1 MVQFFESNHVYQ
13 HDFKTVSSAYLN
25 RYPNPYAN
33 HVLSS
38 DVLQTSIDS
47 DGCLRQT
54 RLVVKT
60 GRLPKFIK
68 PFLGDNVNSWI
79 IEKIVVN
86 PKTQQLKS
94 YTSNIDH
101 HKFIRIEEYLTFS
114 GHDLAPK
121 EPVTSSSDLVNSN
134 ITKSPL
140 TGCTDSTSE
149 AYTDLKA
156 SHGKTSYSTN
166 FGGRLFSNLKKP
178 FSFFTRNNTNNTN
191 NKSTVATGGATELPI
206 NININGGNVTTA
218 HGKVK
223 FSSNLFGFK
232 QRIEQWSHKRF
243 SSNMSNSR
251 EGLKYVM
258 NRLKERGVAWR
269 VNPGQNV

>member
-1 MVQFFESNHVYQ
+1 MVQFFESNHAYQ
-13 HDFKTVSSAYLN
+13 HDFKTVSMAYLN
-25 RYPNPYAN
+25 RYPNPYAK

-38 DVLQTSIDS
+38 DVLESYIDS

-60 GRLPKFIK
+60 GRLPNFIK
-68 PFLGDNVNSWI
+68 PFLGDNLNSWI
-79 IEKIVVN
+79 IEKIIVN
-86 PKTQQLKS
+86 PKTQRLNS

-101 HKFIRIEEYLTFS
+101 HKFIRVEEYLTFS
-114 GHDLAPK
+114 G
-121 EPVTSSSDLVNSN
+121 NQ
-134 ITKSPL
+134 SPE
-140 TGCTDSTSE
+140 DQAANVISTSAPSSPAE
-149 AYTDLKA
+149 ISSEEYCDLKA
-156 SHGKTSYSTN
+156 CHNKASYTTN

-178 FSFFTRNNTNNTN
+178 FTYFSRSKTNNT
-191 NKSTVATGGATELPI
+191 TVVATGGEPELPVVS
-206 NININGGNVTTA
+206 NGIVTTV

-258 NRLKERGVAWR
+258 NRLKEHGDAWR
-269 VNPGQNV
+269 APSQNVQ

>member
-38 DVLQTSIDS
+38 DVLETSIDS

-68 PFLGDNVNSWI
+68 PFLGDNLNSWI

-101 HKFIRIEEYLTFS
+101 HKFIRVEEYLTFS

-121 EPVTSSSDLVNSN
+121 EPVSSSSDLVASDIINS
-134 ITKSPL
+134 PP
-140 TGCTDSTSE
+140 TDSTDINSE
-149 AYTDLKA
+149 VYTDLKA

-166 FGGRLFSNLKKP
+166 FGGRLLSNLKRP
-178 FSFFTRNNTNNTN
+178 FSFFTRNNTNIT
-191 NKSTVATGGATELPI
+191 STVATGGDSELPI
-206 NININGGNVTTA
+206 NINSGIVTTA